1 MKTRSPTMPVDEQNT
16 SQTAA
21 VAQKPKASARKRASK
36 RSQARARRAAPR
48 NRSIQNRL
56 LARDYGGAA
65 TDLARRG
72 KRLVGD
78 AYGWVDEARNAVPR
92 LTKGMHLPSP
102 RALESFAESNPILL
116 RAVGLGIGVVIGA
129 LLPRDAMHMGMQS
142 SGAAGS
148 SAPSPRRSGRKS
160 AARKQ

>member
-1 MKTRSPTMPVDEQNT
+1 MPDEQNT
-16 SQTAA
+16 SESA
-21 VAQKPKASARKRASK
+21 VAAARKPRGSARKRASK
-36 RSQARARRAAPR
+36 RSPARGRRAAAPR

-56 LARDYGGAA
+56 LAGDYGGAA
-65 TDLARRG
+65 TNLARRG
-72 KRLVGD
+72 KRLVGN

-102 RALESFAESNPILL
+102 RAFESFAEANPVLL
-116 RAVGLGIGVVIGA
+116 GAVGLGIGVVIGA

-142 SGAAGS
+142 SGAGGS

-160 AARKQ
+160 AARK

>member
-21 VAQKPKASARKRASK
+21 AVAQKPKGSARKRASK

-92 LTKGMHLPSP
+92 LAKGMHLPSP
-102 RALESFAESNPILL
+102 RAFESFVEANPVLL
-116 RAVGLGIGVVIGA
+116 GAVGLGIGVVIGA

-142 SGAAGS
+142 SGAGGS

-160 AARKQ
+160 AARK